1 MRVEKFESLRGQLK
15 RLPEPPPQ
23 PRIARDD
30 LRGALGIFL
39 LAFGS
44 IFPLVIP
51 FIFMSDA
58 KLALRVSNGIAILL
72 LFLAGYAL
80 GRYASRHPLR
90 VGLAMV
96 GVAIALGGKA
106 ETKIDGIVG
115 DVVASG
121 HRGIGTD
128 RATQAWAFNLTT
140 DGLCFRMDTSPQPSR
155 RTGNGSTSEHA
166 TITRSCEPGR
176 YGPATTSP
184 LAGKWS
190 QV

>member
-1 MRVEKFESLRGQLK
+1 VGHNLLFLRRVRKAFDSDEARQIIADALPPFIAAHMRVEKLESLRGQLK

-44 IFPLVIP
+44 IFPVVIP

-80 GRYASRHPLR
+80 GRYASRHPWR

-106 ETKIDGIVG
+106 ETKIDGFVG

-128 RATQAWAFNLTT
+128 RATQAWAFK
-140 DGLCFRMDTSPQPSR
+140 SH
-155 RTGNGSTSEHA
+155 NG
-166 TITRSCEPGR
+166 
-176 YGPATTSP
+176 
-184 LAGKWS
+184 WFMF
-190 QV
+190 